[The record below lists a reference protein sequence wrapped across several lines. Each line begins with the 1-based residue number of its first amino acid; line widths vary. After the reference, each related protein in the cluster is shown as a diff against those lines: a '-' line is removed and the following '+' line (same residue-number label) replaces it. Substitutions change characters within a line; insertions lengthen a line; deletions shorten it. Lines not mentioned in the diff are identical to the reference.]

1 MYLCTMK
8 VSIHTEVSTLPA
20 LPGGSYFHSRELME
34 LCLCTPH
41 HKPYMTVVTDD
52 DGEAIACLLA
62 VERYR
67 YPWMLPIL
75 HRHVRI
81 LGEGIYRK
89 DVGDTTISAEGYSKN
104 MLFSMMIDAL
114 THKLSGRSLYIE
126 VSNLS
131 QKMFGYAPLRA
142 TGFFPVRWMSVHNS
156 LHSRTPEE
164 RISPRQLERVTA
176 AIHRGITTHEVRTD
190 DDFRN
195 FSRLMRRHYWLKV
208 RRYLPDNYFFRG
220 MMETGHCKLL
230 LTTYKGKTVGC
241 SVVVYSEGDAY
252 LWYSASRRKSYA
264 TLHPNAVT
272 YWNTIRYVY
281 KDGCQHIRFMDVGL
295 PFRHNP
301 YRDFILSFGGK
312 EVSTLRWFRI
322 SFRWANKLA
331 SWLWR
336 E

>member
-1 MYLCTMK
+1 
-8 VSIHTEVSTLPA
+8 
-20 LPGGSYFHSRELME
+20 
-34 LCLCTPH
+34 
-41 HKPYMTVVTDD
+41 
-52 DGEAIACLLA
+52 
-62 VERYR
+62 
-67 YPWMLPIL
+67 
-75 HRHVRI
+75 
-81 LGEGIYRK
+81 
-89 DVGDTTISAEGYSKN
+89 
-104 MLFSMMIDAL
+104 
-114 THKLSGRSLYIE
+114 
-126 VSNLS
+126 
-131 QKMFGYAPLRA
+131 
-142 TGFFPVRWMSVHNS
+142 
-156 LHSRTPEE
+156 
-164 RISPRQLERVTA
+164 
-176 AIHRGITTHEVRTD
+176 
-190 DDFRN
+190 
-195 FSRLMRRHYWLKV
+195 MRRHYWLKV

-252 LWYSASRRKSYA
+252 LWYSASRRKSFA